1 MNGVFEGLGALL
13 FFIVVGGML
22 IEFSERG
29 FFKRRPQRTEQPRA
43 STPATPS
50 RHEIDAFLEPM
61 GPVRRALAEMP
72 EAQRHHWMQQASRV
86 LTEVQEIDRWLQAV
100 QGWAPHQREAVF
112 ATAEAKIL
120 TRQRLIGDFAREVLV
135 AASTGSPAD
144 QG

>member
-1 MNGVFEGLGALL
+1 
-13 FFIVVGGML
+13 
-22 IEFSERG
+22 
-29 FFKRRPQRTEQPRA
+29 
-43 STPATPS
+43 
-50 RHEIDAFLEPM
+50 M
-61 GPVRRALAEMP
+61 GPVRRALAAMP

-86 LTEVQEIDRWLQAV
+86 LAEVQENDRWLQAV
-100 QGWAPHQREAVF
+100 QTWAPHQREAVL